1 MSEKRPRAAL
11 IALLT
16 IGLSATVQA
25 QTPSGGDVA
34 DSPQAIRP
42 LLIGSTV
49 PEVTL
54 KTGDGTDIDLRAATG
69 KQPTILIIY
78 RGGW

>member
-1 MSEKRPRAAL
+1 MFQKRPRAAL
-11 IALLT
+11 VALVAV
-16 IGLSATVQA
+16 GVCVAVHA

-54 KTGDGTDIDLRAATG
+54 KTGDGTDIDLRSATA
-69 KQPTILIIY
+69 KKPTILIIY